1 MDCNLLLL
9 VGGSL
14 KSNPFQPYIP
24 CHRIIA
30 STNYIGGFQG
40 EWLKEEGS
48 GKLSAASRGEEGE
61 GEKVNRKLELLKQEG
76 VEFDATGYLI
86 DKGKIWSG

>member
-1 MDCNLLLL
+1 MI

-30 STNYIGGFQG
+30 SNNYVGGFQG
-40 EWLKEEGS
+40 EWLKEDVVGA
-48 GKLSAASRGEEGE
+48 GKRKGGE
-61 GEKVNRKLELLKQEG
+61 GEKVNRKLELLKEEG
-76 VEFDATGYLI
+76 VEFDSNGYLI

>member
-1 MDCNLLLL
+1 MLLL

-48 GKLSAASRGEEGE
+48 GKHTTASRGEGGEGGE
-61 GEKVNRKLELLKQEG
+61 GEKVNKKLELLKQEG